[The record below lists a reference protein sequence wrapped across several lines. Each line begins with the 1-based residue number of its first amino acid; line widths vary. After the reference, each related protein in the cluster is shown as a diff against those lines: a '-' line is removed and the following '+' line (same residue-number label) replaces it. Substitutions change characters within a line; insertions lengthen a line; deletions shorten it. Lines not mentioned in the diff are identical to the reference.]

1 MRYRRCLI
9 PFDGFYEWKQKGKRK
24 QPHYVRARSGGPMAF
39 AGLWESWMGPNGEEM
54 ETAAIV
60 TTAANLQLAP
70 LHNRMPVIL
79 PPEAFDLW
87 LDHRAVDAETAAAL
101 IAPAREDLL
110 EVHPVSDAVNRAA
123 NDTPQMIEP
132 VEEITEAEIAPQPA
146 RKAAKI
152 KKDDGQASLF

>member
-1 MRYRRCLI
+1 
-9 PFDGFYEWKQKGKRK
+9 
-24 QPHYVRARSGGPMAF
+24 MAF

-87 LDHRAVDAETAAAL
+87 LDHRTVDAETAAAL
-101 IAPAREDLL
+101 IAPGARG
-110 EVHPVSDAVNRAA
+110 
-123 NDTPQMIEP
+123 
-132 VEEITEAEIAPQPA
+132 PA
-146 RKAAKI
+146 
-152 KKDDGQASLF
+152 